1 MNLST
6 RCRLRHPIHLILE
19 LQQLSHK
26 HEINIQR
33 SFKVLCIAHLRCIAA
48 KPIHIRRKSSSRHF
62 RPFRN
67 RQTRESN
74 WMNDHNFDAN
84 LHFHFHFTYKS
95 ASPLR
100 FKWLRDKNQ
109 NKKQNSRTQSKCRC
123 WLENSWTQTESSST
137 PYSTPSP
144 EIVKSGL
151 WMPHIVHVCVNIA
164 RRNERVRGDGSFGVL
179 RMGKLTKDLASSVVR
194 RTHEGS
200 SSSSAGENEREQ
212 SFGFSAEGIW
222 WAKWMNIQLM
232 CGVWLLRT
240 LCFAQNQK
248 WTVRA
253 FGVFRIWR
261 SVVMVFGVV

>member
-1 MNLST
+1 M
-6 RCRLRHPIHLILE
+6 PIYI
-19 LQQLSHK
+19 
-26 HEINIQR
+26 
-33 SFKVLCIAHLRCIAA
+33 SFSLTH
-48 KPIHIRRKSSSRHF
+48 
-62 RPFRN
+62 
-67 RQTRESN
+67 
-74 WMNDHNFDAN
+74 
-84 LHFHFHFTYKS
+84 KS

-151 WMPHIVHVCVNIA
+151 CLPHIVHVCVNIA

-179 RMGKLTKDLASSVVR
+179 RMGKSTNDLASLVVR

-200 SSSSAGENEREQ
+200 SASSSSAGENEREQ
-212 SFGFSAEGIW
+212 NFGFSAEGIR
-222 WAKWMNIQLM
+222 WAKWMDIQLM

-240 LCFAQNQK
+240 LCLAQKQK

-261 SVVMVFGVV
+261 SVVMVEYSYITPYTEITE